1 MISQLQNVGIQA
13 FCGELQKS
21 SMLSEEMVWKMWI
34 YFSKYFRPLGSK
46 SALEKSTSYR
56 TLTGEINK
64 WSKKTLQECEVALTS
79 QYQILFLV
87 FVFCLLSFVYL
98 SFLSF
103 SLFVLFAFLSGH
115 HADQMSEGSEVSKV
129 TLCVEILKWR

>member
-1 MISQLQNVGIQA
+1 MTSQLQNVGIQA

-34 YFSKYFRPLGSK
+34 YFSKYFRPLGSW

-64 WSKKTLQECEVALTS
+64 WSKKTLQESEIALTS
-79 QYQILFLV
+79 QYQILFFLSLH
-87 FVFCLLSFVYL
+87 FCL
-98 SFLSF
+98 
-103 SLFVLFAFLSGH
+103 GITEH
-115 HADQMSEGSEVSKV
+115 MSEGLQVSELSHS
-129 TLCVEILKWR
+129 LSIF

>member
-21 SMLSEEMVWKMWI
+21 LMLSEEMVWQMRI
-34 YFSKYFRPLGSK
+34 YFSKYVLFRPLGSW

-79 QYQILFLV
+79 QYQILFLLSLH
-87 FVFCLLSFVYL
+87 FCL
-98 SFLSF
+98 
-103 SLFVLFAFLSGH
+103 GITEH
-115 HADQMSEGSEVSKV
+115 MSEGLQVSELSHS
-129 TLCVEILKWR
+129 LSIF